1 MLCLSLRK
9 DFESSLF
16 VVLQGLPV
24 SGLLSGSCGSLTPSV
39 SLRLQHL
46 QTVAR
51 LSEVGRLYHEV
62 ETFTRLKAED
72 GNYDLVGHNLVTG
85 VREELTENYRRV
97 AALEGEVPLLQLQVW
112 LSGPTQRLRL
122 LVEVVRGVGGAQ
134 WGSPPLHPILFP
146 LQGGIW
152 PG

>member
-1 MLCLSLRK
+1 MLLA
-9 DFESSLF
+9 
-16 VVLQGLPV
+16 LQGLPV
-24 SGLLSGSCGSLTPSV
+24 PGLLSGSCGSLAPSV
-39 SLRLQHL
+39 SLSLQHV
-46 QTVAR
+46 QAVA
-51 LSEVGRLYHEV
+51 RLYHEG

-134 WGSPPLHPILFP
+134 WGSPPLHPLLLP
-146 LQGGIW
+146 LQGGLW